1 MIAIGAASLL
11 RFGFSEPMINAAQPE
26 QSDILVEHASVE
38 EPNLQRCE
46 TMNMDVTCAKM
57 NDVRFTEPARL

>member
-38 EPNLQRCE
+38 EPNL
-46 TMNMDVTCAKM
+46 
-57 NDVRFTEPARL
+57 